1 MSTQSNIQFAQW
13 LQKNDPF
20 LFEVALRTAELKKQ
34 RRAEVNGL
42 FDFVGDINWADIGS
56 SVVDTVTKVAPA
68 VVQYKSQ
75 AAALKLN
82 MQRAKQGLPPVD
94 TTAYQPTVKIAA
106 QITPE
111 NEAAINRIASQA
123 VSDTG
128 DKLKQYIPYA
138 LGGVGLYLVAKK
150 MKVI

>member
-1 MSTQSNIQFAQW
+1 MSLQSNIAFAKW

-20 LFEVALRTAELKKQ
+20 LFEVAVKAAELKKAQ
-34 RRAEVNGL
+34 AVGGL
-42 FDFVGDINWADIGS
+42 FDFVGDINWSEIGN

-68 VVQYKSQ
+68 VVQYKTQ

-106 QITPE
+106 EITPE
-111 NEAAINRIASQA
+111 NEAAINRIAAQA
-123 VSDTG
+123 VNDTG
-128 DKLKQYIPYA
+128 AKLKSYLPYA
-138 LGGVGLYLVAKK
+138 LGGVGLYLVARK